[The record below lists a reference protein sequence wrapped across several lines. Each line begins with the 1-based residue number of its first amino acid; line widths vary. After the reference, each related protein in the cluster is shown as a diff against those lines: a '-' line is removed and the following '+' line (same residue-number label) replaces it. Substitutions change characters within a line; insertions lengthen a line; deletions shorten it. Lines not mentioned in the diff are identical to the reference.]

1 MEWYQD
7 PMSAD
12 IRRALQNCI
21 KIHGPIENNHVSLN
35 SSIKRIYGV
44 IKADR
49 KGFYDGKRKNLK
61 KFVDQM

>member
-7 PMSAD
+7 PMSED

-21 KIHGPIENNHVSLN
+21 KFHGPIENNPSLLN
-35 SSIKRIYGV
+35 SAIKRIYGV

-49 KGFYDGKRKNLK
+49 KGFYEK
-61 KFVDQM
+61 KTKER